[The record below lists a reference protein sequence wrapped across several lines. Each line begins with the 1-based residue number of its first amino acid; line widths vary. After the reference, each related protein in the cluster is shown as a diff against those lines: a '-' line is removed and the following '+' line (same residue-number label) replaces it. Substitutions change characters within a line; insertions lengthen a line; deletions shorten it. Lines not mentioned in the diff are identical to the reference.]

1 MPGRLSKCILL
12 TLILI
17 YTTSN
22 FILFAS
28 SASAW
33 SLTRRHTTCHSATTC
48 SSTRWSL
55 YSILTPAALI
65 AFVGSATMAANT
77 LVYARAFPI
86 DPLFVFRSVF
96 FSLLLL
102 VPILGLAWSSPYTV
116 DQDVVAPP
124 SYSDPSGRTKT
135 FAGIMGLFVLESLDS
150 SFSASKPAFYM
161 AHVNILF
168 GALIASVS
176 AAMAPPAGMITVLPP
191 QASKPA

>member
-1 MPGRLSKCILL
+1 MARRLSKAILL

-22 FILFAS
+22 LILFAT

-33 SLTRRHTTCHSATTC
+33 SLTRRHTTCHSAVTC
-48 SSTRWSL
+48 SPTRWSL

-65 AFVGSATMAANT
+65 AFVGSAIMAVNT
-77 LVYARAFPI
+77 LLYARAFPI
-86 DPLFVFRSVF
+86 DPLSVFRSVF

-102 VPILGLAWSSPYTV
+102 APILGLAWASPYTV
-116 DQDVVAPP
+116 DQDIAALP
-124 SYSDPSGRTKT
+124 SYSDTYGRTRT
-135 FAGIMGLFVLESLDS
+135 FAGIMGIFVLESLDAG
-150 SFSASKPAFYM
+150 FTASKPAFYM
-161 AHVNILF
+161 AHINILF

-191 QASKPA
+191 QASKQA